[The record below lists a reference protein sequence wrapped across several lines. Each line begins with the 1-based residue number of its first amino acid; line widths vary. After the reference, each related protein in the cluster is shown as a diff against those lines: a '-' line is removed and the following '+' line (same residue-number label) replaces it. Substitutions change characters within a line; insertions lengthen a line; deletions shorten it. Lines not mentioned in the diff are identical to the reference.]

1 MNKFKLLAMAAA
13 VSAGLLGSA
22 GVMAAQDSGLVTD
35 GPASG
40 WFDIFLFNNA
50 EAKIWGLEDY
60 IFDATSGNSLSKDVC
75 VYTNTEEF
83 RMTVESDNGDFTLLD
98 AADAKGADYTVT
110 IEDKE
115 STPNNGIWGDG
126 EYDSGFSPLTDFVVG
141 ATMTDPNVDCG
152 GSNATRNVNVK
163 IDLTRVSPLADP
175 GAYSDRVT
183 LTVAPI

>member
-22 GVMAAQDSGLVTD
+22 GVMAAQDSELVTD

-50 EAKIWGLEDY
+50 QAKIWGLEDY
-60 IFDATSGNSLSKDVC
+60 IFDATSGDTLDKDVC
-75 VYTNTEEF
+75 VYTNTAEF
-83 RMTVESDNGDFTLLD
+83 RMTVESSNGDFTLLD
-98 AADAKGADYTVT
+98 AADAKGADYKVT

-115 STPNNGIWGDG
+115 GTDPEVWGAG
-126 EYDSGFSPLTDFVVG
+126 EYASGFSPLTDFIVG
-141 ATMTDPNVDCG
+141 ANTTDPNVDCG

-163 IDLTRVSPLADP
+163 IDLTRALPLADP

>member
-22 GVMAAQDSGLVTD
+22 GVMAAQDSELVTD

-60 IFDATSGNSLSKDVC
+60 IFDATSGDSLTKDVC

-98 AADAKGADYTVT
+98 AADAKGADYKVT
-110 IEDKE
+110 IGDI
-115 STPNNGIWGDG
+115 NGSASEVWGAG
-126 EYDSGFSPLTDFVVG
+126 EYTSGFSPLTDFIVG
-141 ATMTDPNVDCG
+141 ATMTNPNVDCG
-152 GSNATRNVNVK
+152 GSGATRNVNVQ
-163 IDLTRVSPLADP
+163 IDLTRASPLADP

>member
-1 MNKFKLLAMAAA
+1 MKKFKTLALAAA
-13 VSAGLLGSA
+13 VSAGLLASA
-22 GVMAAQDSGLVTD
+22 GVMAAQDSELVED

-60 IFDATSGNSLSKDVC
+60 IFDDTSGDSIDKDVC

-83 RMTVESDNGDFTLLD
+83 RMTVESSNGDFTLLD
-98 AADAKGADYTVT
+98 AADGKGADYTVT
-110 IEDKE
+110 IEDKGGTDPE
-115 STPNNGIWGDG
+115 VWGAG
-126 EYDSGFSPLTDFVVG
+126 EYTSGFSPLTDFLVG
-141 ATMTDPNVDCG
+141 ATTTDPDVDCG
-152 GSNATRNVNVK
+152 AANATKNVNVK
-163 IDLTRVSPLADP
+163 IDITRASPLADP